1 MARYLA
7 LCLFPHLRERTPFKN
22 ASHRRSYLHPSL
34 SIIVEKYHHPRKPK
48 QQLRHYIMSNLE
60 TSNVPPT
67 QPVLQFLRKYR
78 VLLCTACPK
87 STCIPPK
94 GITAHLREYHKDQF
108 TSEQRKKIAKEA
120 SKHPV
125 LAPRSIPTPCR
136 EDGPVP
142 SLYVYDG
149 WECTRC
155 DYVCGSEKHMEK
167 HHARKTH
174 GWVASM
180 PKIWQE
186 QTVQVNSPHLLY
198 YPLMTL

>member
-1 MARYLA
+1 MARYLT
-7 LCLFPHLRERTPFKN
+7 LCLFPHLRKCSPFKN
-22 ASHRRSYLHPSL
+22 ASHQRS
-34 SIIVEKYHHPRKPK
+34 SIIINHCREVSPS
-48 QQLRHYIMSNLE
+48 QLRHYTMSNLE
-60 TSNVPPT
+60 TSNIPPT
-67 QPVLQFLRKYR
+67 QPVLQFLHKYR

-108 TSEQRKKIAKEA
+108 TTEQRQKIAKEA

-142 SLYVYDG
+142 SLYVRDG

-180 PKIWQE
+180 PKIWRE
-186 QTVQVNSPHLLY
+186 QTVQVNSPLLLD